1 MMHAGQFCGMSTALL
16 SEMTWP
22 DVKEA
27 IEQKRVVILPVG
39 STEQHGPQLPLDT
52 DIVNSFEIAKAAA
65 RKTSNLVAPP
75 LYYGITPHW
84 MGFPGTMSIEYD
96 TWIRFVTQIG
106 NSLAKHGFE
115 KLVILNGHG
124 GNSAAIQLA
133 AQNIAESSGVK
144 CTVAAFSYWDVS
156 HAQVN
161 AVRRSAPGGM
171 GHSCELET
179 SLQLH
184 LRDNLVKMD
193 RAVKNVRT
201 RQSEFEQLDMMEDG
215 GHVLFYSVGGGG
227 GAYDPGEWGTI
238 GDPTVATRESGA
250 TFFDVIVDQVARVLE
265 DLSRRR

>member
-1 MMHAGQFCGMSTALL
+1 MPTTLL
-16 SEMTWP
+16 SEMAWP
-22 DVKEA
+22 EVKHA
-27 IEQKRVVILPVG
+27 IEEKRIVILPVG

-65 RKTSNLVAPP
+65 QRTGSLVAPP

-84 MGFPGTMSIEYD
+84 MGFPGTMSIEWN
-96 TWIRFVTQIG
+96 TWIKFVTQIG
-106 NSLAKHGFE
+106 QSLSKHGFR

-133 AQNIAESSGVK
+133 AQNIAESSAGK

-156 HAQVN
+156 HEQVN
-161 AVRRSAPGGM
+161 AIRRSESGGM

-184 LRDNLVKMD
+184 LRDHLVKMD
-193 RAVKNVRT
+193 RAVKNLRT
-201 RQSEFEQLDMMEDG
+201 RQSVFEAIDMMDEG

-227 GAYDPGEWGTI
+227 GAYEPGEWGVI
-238 GDPTVATRESGA
+238 GDPTVATKENGRK
-250 TFFDVIVDQVARVLE
+250 FFDAIVGQVAKVLD
-265 DLSRRR
+265 DLSSRM